1 MKPRISDDSELGG
14 RNFEGFIVLY
24 ISAKYILFVSHIWL
38 QNTFEIYFVTNRTY
52 FSTFFM

>member
-24 ISAKYILFVSHIWL
+24 ISAKYILFVTYL
-38 QNTFEIYFVTNRTY
+38 VTKY
-52 FSTFFM
+52 I